1 MARRAVPLALALCL
15 LAAPVAEGNRFSN
28 LRKSKGGKAAKGG
41 SAPPPEQRPPKP
53 SGPWTPPD
61 ATHKYC
67 IVGAGP
73 AGVQLGEFLYEEKL
87 DYVMI
92 DKASQVGS
100 FFATLPVHR
109 GLISINKKHT
119 RAGEGSAT
127 SDFALRHD
135 WNSLLDGG
143 SHVAPFQERSAD
155 YWPHAD
161 DVSDYLQD
169 FGQRQVDGG
178 KVLLEHE
185 VTRVSPVPDGADTPA
200 RYVLEVTNNATAATQ
215 RLACE
220 VLVMSHGLGVPHKPT
235 NTYQRLNEFG
245 TCRFWLTYTSHF
257 GPAFGLTF
265 ARTWL
270 VFRSDRL
277 RGARTVE
284 LEGVYRQADPHP
296 GQRQRRLR
304 DRG

>member
-1 MARRAVPLALALCL
+1 MRAVPLALL
-15 LAAPVAEGNRFSN
+15 LLVAPLAESNRFSN
-28 LRKSKGGKAAKGG
+28 LRKTKGGKAAKGSAG
-41 SAPPPEQRPPKP
+41 GAAPPETKAKP
-53 SGPWTPPD
+53 TGPWTPPD

-73 AGVQLGEFLYEEKL
+73 AGVQLGEFLYEDKL
-87 DYVMI
+87 DYVLI

-143 SHVAPFQERSAD
+143 SHVAPFQERSDD

-178 KVLLEHE
+178 KVLLRHE
-185 VTRVSPVPDGADTPA
+185 VTRVLPVPLGADTPA
-200 RYVLEVTNNATAATQ
+200 RYVLEVTNNATAAQ
-215 RLACE
+215 LRLACE
-220 VLVMSHGLGVPHKPT
+220 VLVMSHGLGVPHKPS
-235 NTYQRLNEFG
+235 NTYQRLNEFAVG
-245 TCRFWLTYTSHF
+245 YEELAPWNSKEFTDKRILILVSNPHLMLVSLT
-257 GPAFGLTF
+257 
-265 ARTWL
+265 
-270 VFRSDRL
+270 
-277 RGARTVE
+277 
-284 LEGVYRQADPHP
+284 
-296 GQRQRRLR
+296 
-304 DRG
+304 